1 MQEEHLQEN
10 KVQEKP
16 ERGGRKAPK
25 AILKVAYMGMFLA
38 LAMIVSYVEI
48 LIPVLPAV
56 PGVKIGL
63 ANAFILIIL
72 YHMGVKEA
80 WIVNILRVVLTA
92 LLFTNFYALS
102 YSLAGAV
109 LSLLVMTLLYRK
121 EKVFSSIGV
130 GMLGGVAHNVGQ
142 LLVALVITNAKAILA
157 YTPFLLVAGLVCG
170 ALTGGITKLLSPIIR
185 KFINSSKHE

>member
-1 MQEEHLQEN
+1 MKDSKLCKKN
-10 KVQEKP
+10 TLL
-16 ERGGRKAPK
+16 R
-25 AILKVAYMGMFLA
+25 VAYMGMFLA

-48 LIPVLPAV
+48 LIPIVPAV

-92 LLFTNFYALS
+92 LLFTNFYSLA

-121 EKVFSSIGV
+121 EKVFSSIGI
-130 GMLGGVAHNVGQ
+130 GMLGGVSHNIGQ
-142 LLVALVITNAKAILA
+142 LVVALAITNAKAILA
-157 YTPFLLVAGLVCG
+157 YTPVLLVAGLICG
-170 ALTGGITKLLSPIIR
+170 ALTGAVTKLLGPVLKKIL
-185 KFINSSKHE
+185 N